1 MADSISIVMKLNDDV
16 TGPMKSIAS
25 TSQGV
30 SKEFEELERK
40 TKHLGQRYA
49 DFNKKSSQTYA
60 EALSIKK
67 AMGEA
72 AKAFKKTGDEADKV
86 RFEQLREEYQALTDS
101 AKGYASEAKNTQKA
115 MQEQYDAMRKLGS
128 SGGGDSSVGDSSGGF
143 LTSVFGK
150 GLGGGLAASGVL
162 QEIGSSL
169 TEAASGLLE
178 SSVGQPLATMLDST
192 LSSAFSGAA
201 AGAIAG
207 PIGAAVGAVGGGIA
221 GAISGGTQ
229 IFQQKDKAFKSYVQE
244 AAEEQLQAQSDDISR
259 GSTIAAER
267 QQDAIAFNQLLG
279 AGIGDQYLKDLR
291 TMAAKTP
298 MEYSDLTNMSRALA
312 TGFGD
317 DPGRMLKLMRSVGNA
332 GSAVGIDASGMTE
345 MSKAFSLMQSSGKAT
360 LEKLNIFQERGV
372 DVIGMLSNGLDKT
385 QAQIYDMISKGQ
397 IGGVEAV
404 NIIQAAMDQMYDGAM
419 EKQSKTFSGLSS
431 TLADAET
438 EMQAAYGEGFNETR
452 GKGMEAQIDYLT
464 GESGQKMQEANRAIG
479 SWYASLENEK
489 ERYIREAQD
498 AVLNSD
504 EYKAAIAA
512 GTDEGYAD
520 AGRML
525 MEAKVQGMN
534 EYNASEGAQL
544 QLQSEISLIQGIRD
558 DTSLNEAY
566 YLTGY
571 TLGNQYT
578 KGLFAA
584 SKGKTEEFVSP
595 SRLLADTNAWAE
607 SSNAF
612 GLSYVPYDNYPAL
625 LHQGERVQT
634 AEEARRASGGV
645 TVKVSGNNFSVRN
658 DSDIQAIAVCLADE
672 IESRALVHGG

>member
-143 LTSVFGK
+143 LTSVFGE

-162 QEIGSSL
+162 KEIGSSL

-438 EMQAAYGEGFNETR
+438 EMQAAYGEGFNEGR
-452 GKGMEAQIDYLT
+452 KAGLQAQRDWLS
-464 GESGQKMQEANRAIG
+464 GESGAAVMEANKAIG
-479 SWYASLENEK
+479 AWKAELENSK
-489 ERYIREAQD
+489 EQYIRD
-498 AVLNSD
+498 AVD
-504 EYKAAIAA
+504 AMM
-512 GTDEGYAD
+512 GTDEYQTAKEAD
-520 AGRML
+520 DAAEMGRLIMQ
-525 MEAKVQGMN
+525 AKTQGMN

-544 QLQSEISLIQGIRD
+544 ALESEKALAEAIRND
-558 DTSLNEAY
+558 ASTNQDYWDA
-566 YLTGY
+566 GY
-571 TLGNQYT
+571 EKGNWFT
-578 KGLFAA
+578 KGLAA
-584 SKGKTEEFVSP
+584 SIGNRSWDYESKGASSP
-595 SRLLADTNAWAE
+595 SRLLADYNSHAY
-607 SSNAF
+607 
-612 GLSYVPYDNYPAL
+612 GLNYVPYDGYPAL
-625 LHQGERVQT
+625 LHEGERVMTAAENRNSAAQT
-634 AEEARRASGGV
+634 ITVQV
-645 TVKVSGNNFSVRN
+645 TGNAFSVR
-658 DSDIQAIAVCLADE
+658 SDEDIDAIARQIAVRVREAQDTY
-672 IESRALVHGG
+672 GG